1 LREFSKNETCR
12 ASRRTGF
19 LHFSF
24 VIGAAAQ
31 TADIVITSKPIR
43 RIALLHGTMT
53 FVFNT
58 VLLALTVNAVLL

>member
-19 LHFSF
+19 LHSF

-58 VLLALTVNAVLL
+58 VLLAQTINAALL

>member
-1 LREFSKNETCR
+1 M
-12 ASRRTGF
+12 
-19 LHFSF
+19 
-24 VIGAAAQ
+24 IGAAAQ

-58 VLLALTVNAVLL
+58 VLLALTINAVLL